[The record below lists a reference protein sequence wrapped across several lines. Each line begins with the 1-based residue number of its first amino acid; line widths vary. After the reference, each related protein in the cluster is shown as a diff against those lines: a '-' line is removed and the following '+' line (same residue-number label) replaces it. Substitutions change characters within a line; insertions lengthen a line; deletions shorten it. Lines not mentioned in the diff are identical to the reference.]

1 MSHAV
6 IDAGTADD
14 PVVPT
19 PVRGARPYLVGLVG
33 TGVGPSLTP
42 PLHMAEAAE
51 LGLGYVYRTID
62 LAERGIAPERIGEVL
77 GWARDLGF
85 DALNVTHPCKQL
97 VLPHLDAVDP
107 LAAALGAVNTVLL
120 TPDGAVGHNTDT
132 TGFEA
137 ALRSELDDAPRGDVV
152 LVGAGGAGAAVA
164 DALLRC
170 GTERLTVVDVDPG
183 RARDLAGSLA
193 GRHHREVTSAGTAD
207 LTDLV
212 PAADGVV
219 HCTPTGMAEHPGTAF
234 PVDLLRPATWVA
246 DVVYRPLETALL
258 TAARAAGCRT
268 LDGGHMAVHQA
279 VGAFELITG
288 RRPDTARMLAHL
300 RALVRAD

>member
-1 MSHAV
+1 M
-6 IDAGTADD
+6 
-14 PVVPT
+14 
-19 PVRGARPYLVGLVG
+19 GLVG

-62 LAERGIAPERIGEVL
+62 LADLGIAPDRVGEVL
-77 GWARDLGF
+77 RWARDLGF

-107 LAAALGAVNTVLL
+107 LAAALGAVNTVLF
-120 TPDGAVGHNTDT
+120 TPTAPSATTPTPRGSRPRCAASWTTRRGDT
-132 TGFEA
+132 SCSWAPGSGCGGRGRVA
-137 ALRSELDDAPRGDVV
+137 ALRHGAAHGRRRRPRPRAGPRRFPRGPPPPR
-152 LVGAGGAGAAVA
+152 GRPAAT
-164 DALLRC
+164 RPPH
-170 GTERLTVVDVDPG
+170 G
-183 RARDLAGSLA
+183 
-193 GRHHREVTSAGTAD
+193 
-207 LTDLV
+207 LV

-234 PVDLLRPATWVA
+234 AVDLLRPATWVA
-246 DVVYRPLETALL
+246 DVSSTGRWRPPCSPP
-258 TAARAAGCRT
+258 ARAAGCRT

-300 RALVRAD
+300 RALVRAV